1 MKLYCITSGSDVF
14 EVWCDDPVM
23 CTFRKNKAAD
33 TLDRHPEILKR
44 LPKNLSEGYP
54 FADGLFLSEEAAWD
68 AFLNSGYIDRKRWE
82 KAHGSKLTKDSYLK
96 ASGDSG
102 RKCLCIDVPEVLN
115 LVFFKRIYSKIKF
128 WQMIGRGTRVCKE
141 LNVMSPSEDF
151 FLHKSEDA
159 TVSTHEDK
167 TGIYR

>member
-54 FADGLFLSEEAAWD
+54 FTDGLFLSEEAAWD
-68 AFLNSGYIDRKRWE
+68 AFLNSGYIDREKWE
-82 KAHGSKLTKDSYLK
+82 KTHGSKLTKDSYLE

-102 RKCLCIDVPEVLN
+102 RKCLCIDVPEVRDVTLKN
-115 LVFFKRIYSKIKF
+115 VDNQSCANCAFDFYTEGDGYERHGCPLCADAC
-128 WQMIGRGTRVCKE
+128 GRSTQRCKHWTKWG
-141 LNVMSPSEDF
+141 S
-151 FLHKSEDA
+151 
-159 TVSTHEDK
+159 
-167 TGIYR
+167 R